1 MLEVSMSVGSTVLTV
16 LLASVWFVCGLA
28 APAQA
33 AETEPPRFAKH
44 FMLLDLKARS
54 APVGLMAEGSLIAR
68 TTRSAP
74 DSLLLDQT
82 YREIGID
89 FVVSPAIA
97 EAGLHAEWMPL
108 RIFRL
113 RAEAHALSSFGVL
126 GYTLSFPTADA
137 AYSDKVADDRVEES
151 EAGVGMRLSL
161 QPTLQIK
168 LGPVIARHTTSVFW
182 HALGGFKGPFVHER
196 LYDQLQRTEGD
207 GMMVH
212 TSLLAYQLW
221 DGAGDAMALAGGF
234 HEYVESFESGTSRQR
249 VGAVAVVIP
258 AQTVAGFQ
266 RPRLYVQGGTN
277 LSDRNRE
284 GDLFVQGGLGVDLW
298 FAEQD

>member
-1 MLEVSMSVGSTVLTV
+1 MSIRSIFWTVVLGSVGL
-16 LLASVWFVCGLA
+16 VCGVA
-28 APAQA
+28 APVQA
-33 AETEPPRFAKH
+33 GETEEAPHFAKH
-44 FMLLDLKARS
+44 FALLDLKAS
-54 APVGLMAEGSLIAR
+54 HGPLGLMLDTSLNAR
-68 TTRSAP
+68 STRSAP
-74 DSLLLDQT
+74 GSLLLDQT
-82 YREIGID
+82 YREVGID
-89 FVVSPAIA
+89 FAISPALA

-196 LYDQLQRTEGD
+196 LYDQLQRTDGD
-207 GMMVH
+207 GMLVH
-212 TSLLAYQLW
+212 KSLLAYQLW
-221 DGAGDAMALAGGF
+221 DGPGDAMALLGGF
-234 HEYVESFESGTSRQR
+234 QEYVESFESGTTRQR
-249 VGAVAVVIP
+249 VGALAVVVP
-258 AQTVAGFQ
+258 SETLAGFHH
-266 RPRLYVQGGTN
+266 PRLYVQGGTN
-277 LSDRNRE
+277 LTDRNRE
-284 GDLFVQGGLGVDLW
+284 GEVFVEGGLGVDLW